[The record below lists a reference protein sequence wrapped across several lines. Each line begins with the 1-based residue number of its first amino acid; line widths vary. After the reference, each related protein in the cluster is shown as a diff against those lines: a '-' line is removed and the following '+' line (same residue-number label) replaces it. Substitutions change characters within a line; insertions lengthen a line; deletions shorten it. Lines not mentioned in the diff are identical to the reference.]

1 MSFPT
6 GIRDGAFVRFDNV
19 DVNGHDVGLYFQDL
33 SGQTRV
39 DALKAA
45 ALRYG
50 SRFFA
55 FNSGGW
61 AKSWST
67 LETSMFGPGKS
78 TLYIRVEYPG
88 WTFYSGKE
96 SNGNDV
102 GNVDV
107 NVVPA
112 ILGKI
117 NERKTPYEVMAFNTG
132 GYIKRAVTFPL
143 ISYSNS
149 PIIEGIYVRNDV
161 LDY

>member
-1 MSFPT
+1 MSFPL

-33 SGQTRV
+33 SGQARV

-55 FNSGGW
+55 FNSGGY

-67 LETSMFGPGKS
+67 LNASMFGPGKA

-88 WTFYSGKE
+88 WTFYPDKE
-96 SNGNDV
+96 STGNDL
-102 GNVDV
+102 GNVNL

-112 ILGKI
+112 IVEKI
-117 NERKTPYEVMAFNTG
+117 NERKNPYEVVAFNTN

-143 ISYSNS
+143 TSFISNS
-149 PIIEGIYVRNDV
+149 SIIEGTYVRNDV
-161 LDY
+161 